1 LELSVVIPV
10 YRAADCVAELHR
22 RLTATLGGMGIPY
35 EIILVDD
42 GSPDA
47 SGDII
52 AELARHDARV
62 VTLLLSRNFGQHA
75 AVTAGLTEAR
85 GNWIVVMDCDLQDPP
100 EAIPGLYHKA
110 LQGYDVVLGR
120 RIGRKDSFFKRLTSR
135 LWFAIFNRLADLDA
149 DPASGNF
156 SIVSRQ
162 VIAEL
167 LRINDVHRQY
177 LMLLRWLGFRRAYIV
192 YEHGA
197 RFAGSSSYSI
207 SRLLRHSM
215 ATIAAHSTKLLYL
228 AIYLGFLFVLISLG
242 LAGYVIAMKLLYR
255 IGVQGWTSLMAAVW
269 LVGGAVLF
277 SLGVLGIYI
286 GKIFEQVKQRPLF
299 IVRERIGGGT

>member
-10 YRAADCVAELHR
+10 YRAADCLAELHR
-22 RLTATLGGMGIPY
+22 RLTATLGGMKLDY
-35 EIILVDD
+35 EIVLVDD

-52 AELARHDARV
+52 AEIARRDSRV
-62 VTLLLSRNFGQHA
+62 VSLLLSRNFGQHA

-85 GNWIVVMDCDLQDPP
+85 GHWIVVMDCDLQDPP
-100 EAIPGLYHKA
+100 ESIPALYEKA
-110 LQGYDVVLGR
+110 QQGYDVVLGR

-135 LWFAIFNRLADLDA
+135 VWFAIFNHLADLDA

-167 LRINDVHRQY
+167 LRVNDVHRQY
-177 LMLLRWLGFRRAYIV
+177 LMLLRWLGFRRAYV
-192 YEHGA
+192 DYEHGA
-197 RFAGSSSYSI
+197 RFAGRSSYSL
-207 SRLLRHSM
+207 SRLVRHSM
-215 ATIAAHSTKLLYL
+215 TTIAAHSTKLLYL
-228 AIYLGFLFVLISLG
+228 AIWMGFVFMLISVG
-242 LAGYVIAMKLLYR
+242 LAGYVIVQKLLYR
-255 IGVQGWTSLMAAVW
+255 IGVQGWASLMAAVW

-299 IVRERIGGGT
+299 IVRKRIGGGE